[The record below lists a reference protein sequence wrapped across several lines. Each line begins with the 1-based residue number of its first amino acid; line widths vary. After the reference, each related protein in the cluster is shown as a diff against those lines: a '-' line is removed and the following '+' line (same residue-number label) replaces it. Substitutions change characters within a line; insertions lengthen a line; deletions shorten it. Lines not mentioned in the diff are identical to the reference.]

1 MYASAVV
8 SSQGRLCLRINA
20 VLVLASIVVGA
31 VAGIA
36 GAAEV
41 VLFAAP
47 FLLIA
52 ALLLSGRYVGEDR
65 ILAARRT
72 PPPARRRRT
81 QRWPSRPE
89 RPFSSALERAPWS
102 LRGPPAAPVTA

>member
-1 MYASAVV
+1 VYACAVV
-8 SSQGRLCLRINA
+8 SSHKRLCLRINA

-31 VAGIA
+31 VAGLA

-41 VLFAAP
+41 ALFAAP

-52 ALLLSGRYVGEDR
+52 GLLLSGRYVGEDR

-72 PPPARRRRT
+72 PPPARRGRA
-81 QRWPSRPE
+81 QRWPTRRE
-89 RPFSSALERAPWS
+89 LPFSSALERAPRS
-102 LRGPPAAPVTA
+102 LRGPPAALLTV